1 VAGLSFVSI
10 EPRSARRIRLLF
22 DKNLAV
28 GAFTSTA
35 FYTVD
40 CVDGAG
46 VDPAV
51 SAALAVP
58 NVPFAVELAL
68 ADDLAPGG
76 SYTVSAVAVPAAD
89 ATTTA
94 PGSTLPLFQ
103 AERPPGPVADV
114 SPDALATFIFGADP
128 TFQQDFL
135 ETADGDL
142 ARVSGQENAKAALV
156 RAMVS
161 DGLCHDPTYGAHP
174 REYVDGPAG
183 TIGTFPGK
191 VQKALLRD
199 DRVKRARVVIEDA
212 DQSNPDRAIINSQ
225 VELIGGVRVDAR
237 NTVKAG

>member
-1 VAGLSFVSI
+1 MAGLSFISI
-10 EPRSARRIRLLF
+10 EPRSARRVRLLF

-28 GAFTSTA
+28 GAFTSTS
-35 FYTVD
+35 FYTVL
-40 CVDGAG
+40 CTDGAG

-51 SAALAVP
+51 AAALAVP

-76 SYTVSAVAVPAAD
+76 SYTVSAVAVPAVD
-89 ATTTA
+89 ASTT
-94 PGSTLPLFQ
+94 PSGSTLPMFE
-103 AERPPGPVADV
+103 AERPPGPSESV
-114 SPDALATFIFGADP
+114 SADALATFIFGADP
-128 TFQQDFL
+128 AFQEDFL
-135 ETADGDL
+135 ETADGDM
-142 ARVSGQENAKAALV
+142 ARIVGQENAKAALV

-191 VQKALLRD
+191 VQRALLRD
-199 DRVKRARVVIEDA
+199 DRVKRARAVIEDF
-212 DQSNPDRAIINSQ
+212 DRSNPERVIVNAQ

-237 NTVKAG
+237 NAVKAG